1 MVFSDEDS
9 ERSEAYR
16 ILADIFS
23 EPPDNDFFEAIKEDF
38 ELESREAGD
47 EIRRDFDSLFVSP
60 GGKLPPL
67 ESLHDI
73 REKTPTSPVSEFY
86 EKAGLT
92 IDEEFEY
99 IPDHISLE
107 FLFMSYLIET
117 KRLDLQENFLE
128 GHIMNWVPY
137 YCDEVIKQAGT
148 VFYKEI
154 AGITKDFVTNEYENF
169 V

>member
-1 MVFSDEDS
+1 MLTEDNS
-9 ERSEAYR
+9 ERAEAYR
-16 ILADIFS
+16 VLADIFS
-23 EPPDNDFFEAIKEDF
+23 EPPDNDFLEAIKEDF
-38 ELESREAGD
+38 ELESKEAED
-47 EIRRDFDSLFVSP
+47 EIRGDFDSLFVSP

-117 KRLDLQENFLE
+117 NRIDLQENFLE

-154 AGITKDFVTNEYENF
+154 AEITKDFVTNEYENF